1 MRSISLLLLLLLVS
15 VATSF
20 RATTPWVE
28 PRAPQLTRSQS
39 FWISMQA
46 PPGGEPDEAEAERI
60 KKQVELG
67 ASETYVEPP
76 NPALYGG
83 ILAIVAIVLLGKDM
97 L

>member
-1 MRSISLLLLLLLVS
+1 
-15 VATSF
+15 
-20 RATTPWVE
+20 
-28 PRAPQLTRSQS
+28 
-39 FWISMQA
+39 MQA

-76 NPALYGG
+76 NPAPYGG